1 MLYRSFLVPL
11 ALATLAGAEKRV
23 MVSNRGKMARHY
35 PLFRP
40 LKHRDR
46 SSQPMLQPNTTLY

>member
-1 MLYRSFLVPL
+1 VPL

-23 MVSNRGKMARHY
+23 MVYTMPGPQANRGKMARHY
-35 PLFRP
+35 LLLLP